1 MPNEQKVL
9 LPSGFSGRLVRR
21 VVAADADPRDP
32 EIRARLGEL
41 EGYVSTAISILLSA
55 AKFVTGLLS
64 GSISLLADA
73 INNLADI
80 GTSLTIA
87 LGFRWSRSPRDR
99 EHPFGHGRIEQVV
112 TLVLSISLLA
122 VAWKVAS
129 AGVGRLMDPKPFT
142 ASPWILAMV
151 FATLIIKTWLAVFAR
166 SLARATGS
174 STLKADAWNH
184 TYDIACTSLVLA
196 ALLSE
201 RMGWDA
207 VDGWAGLAVS
217 LFIAYTGITYG
228 WRAIHSL
235 IGEAPGVETLHRIR
249 DLAMSVPGVFSVHE
263 IILHSY
269 GETSMISLHAEVDA
283 GLSALDAHDLAER
296 VEKIIAD
303 EWNAKVI
310 VHADPVDHHHPAYS
324 AAAAV
329 ITKWVQGHP
338 EIIGFH
344 DLRLSGDPE
353 GLECAVDLV
362 VRQERLFAE
371 FDAMLLQEAQHI
383 GRRLPDIQ
391 RFDIGIEPEFASD
404 REHRRIF
411 HRKGDDLVLRPELLV
426 ESA

>member
-1 MPNEQKVL
+1 M
-9 LPSGFSGRLVRR
+9 RR
-21 VVAADADPRDP
+21 VVSASADPREP
-32 EIRARLGEL
+32 ETRARLGEL
-41 EGYVSTAISILLSA
+41 EGYVSMVISILLTA

-80 GTSLTIA
+80 GSSLIIA

-99 EHPFGHGRIEQVV
+99 GHPFGHGRIEQVA
-112 TLVLSISLLA
+112 TLLLAICLLA

-142 ASPWILAMV
+142 ASPWILAIV
-151 FATLIIKTWLAVFAR
+151 FATLAIKIWLAAFAR

-174 STLKADAWNH
+174 STLQADAWNH
-184 TYDIACTSLVLA
+184 TYDIACTSLVVL

-207 VDGWAGLAVS
+207 VDGWAGVAVS
-217 LFIAYTGITYG
+217 LFIAYTGIAFG
-228 WRAIHSL
+228 WRAINTL
-235 IGEAPGVETLHRIR
+235 IGEAPGIDDLRHIR
-249 DLAMSVPGVFSVHE
+249 DLATSVPGVFSVHE

-269 GETSMISLHAEVDA
+269 GDTSVISLHAEVDA
-283 GLSALDAHDLAER
+283 RLSALEAHDLAER
-296 VEKIIAD
+296 VEKAIAD

-310 VHADPVDHHHPAYS
+310 VHADPVDRAHPGY
-324 AAAAV
+324 AAAAAA
-329 ITKWVQGHP
+329 IADWVQGHP
-338 EIIGFH
+338 EIVGFH

-353 GLECAVDLV
+353 SLECAVDLV

-371 FDAMLLQEAQHI
+371 FDAMLLKEACHM
-383 GRRLPDIQ
+383 GRRLPDVR
-391 RFDIGIEPEFASD
+391 RFDLGIESEFASD

-411 HRKGDDLVLRPELLV
+411 HRQGEDLVLTPEV
-426 ESA
+426 PV

>member
-1 MPNEQKVL
+1 MPNEQKISL
-9 LPSGFSGRLVRR
+9 TTGFSGRLVRR
-21 VVAADADPRDP
+21 VVGADANPRAP

-41 EGYVSTAISILLSA
+41 EGYVSMVVSILLSA
-55 AKFVTGLLS
+55 VKGVTGVLS

-73 INNLADI
+73 INNLADV
-80 GTSLTIA
+80 GSSLIIA

-99 EHPFGHGRIEQVV
+99 THPFGHGRAEQVA
-112 TLVLSISLLA
+112 TLLLAIFLLA

-129 AGVGRLMDPKPFT
+129 AGIGRLIDPKPFT
-142 ASPWILAMV
+142 VSPWILALV
-151 FATLIIKTWLAVFAR
+151 LGTLGIKIWLARFAW

-174 STLKADAWNH
+174 STLQADAWNH
-184 TYDIACTSLVLA
+184 TYDIACTSLVVV

-217 LFIAYTGITYG
+217 LFIAYTGIAFG
-228 WRAIHSL
+228 WRAINTL
-235 IGEAPGVETLHRIR
+235 IGEAPNFDELRRIQ
-249 DLAMSVPGVFSVHE
+249 DLALSVPGVFSVHE
-263 IILHSY
+263 IILHAY

-283 GLSALDAHDLAER
+283 GLSALEAHDLAER
-296 VEKIIAD
+296 VEKTIAD

-310 VHADPVDHHHPAYS
+310 VHADPVDHAHPGYA

-329 ITKWVQGHP
+329 ITDWVRGHP

-353 GLECAVDLV
+353 SLECAVDLV

-371 FDAMLLQEAQHI
+371 FDAMLLQEARQM
-383 GRRLPDIQ
+383 GRRLPAIQ
-391 RFDIGIEPEFASD
+391 RFDLGIEPEFASD

-411 HRKGDDLVLRPELLV
+411 HRQGEDLVLGPEMAV
-426 ESA
+426 

>member
-1 MPNEQKVL
+1 
-9 LPSGFSGRLVRR
+9 VRR
-21 VVAADADPRDP
+21 FVAADADPRDP

-41 EGYVSTAISILLSA
+41 EGCVSMVISILLSA
-55 AKFVTGLLS
+55 AKCVTGLLS

-80 GTSLTIA
+80 GSSLIIA

-99 EHPFGHGRIEQVV
+99 GHPFGHGRVEQVA
-112 TLVLSISLLA
+112 TLLLAISLLA

-129 AGVGRLMDPKPFT
+129 AGIGRLTDPKPFT
-142 ASPWILAMV
+142 ASPWILAIV
-151 FATLIIKTWLAVFAR
+151 FATLAIKIWLAVFAR

-174 STLKADAWNH
+174 STLHADAWNH
-184 TYDIACTSLVLA
+184 TYDIACTTLVVA

-207 VDGWAGLAVS
+207 VDAWAGLAVS

-228 WRAIHSL
+228 WRAINTL
-235 IGEAPGVETLHRIR
+235 IGEAPSIDKLRRIR
-249 DLAMSVPGVFSVHE
+249 DLAVSVPGVFSVHE

-269 GETSMISLHAEVDA
+269 GETFMISLHAEVDA
-283 GLSALDAHDLAER
+283 RLSALEVHDLAER
-296 VEKIIAD
+296 VEKTIAD

-310 VHADPVDHHHPAYS
+310 VHADPVDHAHPGYAT
-324 AAAAV
+324 AAAA
-329 ITKWVQGHP
+329 IADWVHGHP

-344 DLRLSGDPE
+344 DLRLSGDPAS
-353 GLECAVDLV
+353 LECAVDLV

-371 FDAMLLQEAQHI
+371 FDAMLLREARQM
-383 GRRLPDIQ
+383 GRRLPEIQ
-391 RFDIGIEPEFASD
+391 RFDLGIEPEFASD

-411 HRKGDDLVLRPELLV
+411 HRQGGDLILSPEILV
-426 ESA
+426 